1 MALKVRKVLRPMQEG
16 DHVTVAQARAAL
28 RELIRKGVIP
38 PPEPLPKR
46 PRQRKA
52 AAKAE

>member
-1 MALKVRKVLRPMQEG
+1 MAMKVRKVLRPIQEG

-28 RELIRKGVIP
+28 LELIRRGEVP
-38 PPEPLPKR
+38 PPEPLPKK
-46 PRQRKA
+46 PRQRKT